1 MHIFQETLSFL
12 TAEFKDNI
20 TVVSSDGSL
29 VPRTMSWSGLR
40 YMLSEVTHPQLSP
53 DNLRLSQPTSALKS
67 AIKFSLLLLQWS
79 HVAPIKE
86 CRAVRVAHS
95 SHAFLNYF
103 KSSMFTI
110 IVLCIYTYVCPY
122 CD

>member
-67 AIKFSLLLLQWS
+67 AIKFSLLLLQGS
-79 HVAPIKE
+79 HAALIKE
-86 CRAVRVAHS
+86 CGAIRE
-95 SHAFLNYF
+95 LNYF
-103 KSSMFTI
+103 NSSMFTI
-110 IVLCIYTYVCPY
+110 IILFIYAYVCLY